1 MARRGNGKRG
11 GGRTGGG
18 RGRTPIH
25 QEYSEEGS
33 VHTEPEASVHG
44 TEPTHAEEQQFTFEP
59 EVRAA
64 LAHEFTELMK
74 ASLPGLLAEALKK
87 ANEEGGSKLTTDIPN
102 IEAVNA
108 PPARG
113 CDYKSFKVCDPPVL
127 TGKKDAVAT
136 FDWVIRMEA
145 AIRLSECRPNQ
156 VVKFAANSLRE
167 EASHWWEGVRQAKG
181 NEVVDSMMW
190 DDLKT
195 LVIKNFCPR
204 NEIEKVEREFLG
216 LKAGS
221 MTHRQY
227 TTRFNELARLV
238 PHLITTEGRKIAC
251 YIQGLPDKVRT
262 YVKANAPTT
271 YDSVVELSGVVFDDL
286 ALNVVAIEE
295 PKKKLSFPAKRSG
308 GKLFGAQ
315 DKRARVNEL
324 AVCGKCGG
332 RHAGECRLGSN
343 LCYKCGKTGHYSR
356 ECPNGIKCYNCGES
370 GHMSRECTK
379 PRMGETGKG
388 KGPEKREERPRAKT
402 RAYALTQEQAR
413 NDPDVASGTF
423 ILDNTF
429 VSVLFDSGAS
439 KSFISATFCKRVKYT
454 VSKVERAFN
463 VETAEGRTV
472 MVTEVVDDST
482 IKIEGHRFPV
492 RLFVMVLGGFDVVLG
507 MDWLT
512 ANEAQIICK
521 RKIIRLKAPDG
532 SKVEV
537 LGDRDAPMPNVISM
551 IKAADYLRRGC
562 EAYLVYVIDKCKE
575 VKELDDVPVVREYP
589 EVFPEELPGIPPD
602 REIEFRIDLVPDA
615 QPVAKAPYRLAP
627 VEMKELMAQL
637 DELLE
642 KGFIQPSIS
651 PWGAPVLFVKKKDGS
666 MRMCIDYREL
676 NKRTVKNKYPLPR
689 IDDLFDQLQGASWFS
704 KIDLRSG
711 YHQLKVREE
720 DIPKTAFRTRYGHF
734 EFRVMSF
741 GLTNAPAAFMDL
753 MNRVCRPMLDRSVI
767 VFIDDILVYSK
778 NEGDHACHLKEVLEA
793 LKKEKLYAKF
803 SKCAFWLREVQFLG
817 HVINPNGI
825 MVDPAKITTV
835 RDWEIPK
842 TPTEIRSFL
851 GLAGYYRR
859 FIQDFSKIASPLT
872 KLTRKE
878 EKYEWGPKQDE
889 AFKELKEKLTQTPV
903 LALPEG
909 NEDLVVYSDAS
920 GQGLGCVLM
929 QRGRVIAYASRQ
941 LKVHEVNYPTHDLEL
956 AAVVF
961 ALKIW
966 RHYLYGVK
974 FTIYSD
980 HKSLKYFF
988 EQKELN
994 MRQRRWLE
1002 LLKDYDCEIMYHPRK
1017 ANVVADA
1024 LSRKDVPA
1032 PIRVKA
1038 CQMVVTSD
1046 VMREIEKAQEEALK
1060 GENIKKE
1067 RMVGQQD
1074 KLEYNTL
1081 GVRTRFG
1088 RVWIPM
1094 GGELR
1099 TKILDEAHKSRY
1111 SIHPGTNKMY
1121 QDLKKEYWWP
1131 GMKHEVTKYVSKCL
1145 TCSQVKAEHQKPY
1158 GKIQPLEI
1166 PEWKWEHITMD
1177 FITKLPRTAK
1187 GHDTIWVIVDRLTK
1201 SAHFLPIRETFSSER
1216 LAEVFI
1222 NEVVARHG
1230 MPLTI
1235 VSDRDTR
1242 FTSRFW
1248 KRFHEA
1254 MGTRLNIST
1263 AYHPQTDGQTER
1275 TIQTLEDMLRACII
1289 DFGGSW
1295 DSHLPLAE
1303 FSYNNSY
1310 HTTIG
1315 MPPYEMLYGRRCRTP
1330 VCWGEIGQKELGS
1343 LEVVKETSERFD
1355 QIKARMKAAQDRQK
1369 SYADKRRRPIE
1380 FNVGDRVMLKVSP
1393 WKGIIRFRKRG
1404 KLSPR
1409 FIGPF
1414 RIMARVGEVAYRLE
1428 LPDELSGI
1436 HPTFHVSHLR
1446 KCLADE
1452 SAHVPLTD
1460 IEVDNSLNYIEE
1472 PVAILDRKEKRLRNK
1487 VIQLVKVQWKHRK
1500 GSEATWETETEM
1512 KESYPQ
1518 LFDL

>member
-1 MARRGNGKRG
+1 MDRFGQVMKEIWPSEVDRKSGMKLSYGNCLHFRFWRGGLGEIRNESVKGGRRELRGVGIETRVSSGLQVSKLEVSSDLQLSKLEVSSDLQLSKLEVSSDLQLSKLEVSRGLQDGVTTVTHGITGIPMEGTIPCGEILPMNGMARRGNGKR
-11 GGRTGGG
+11 
-18 RGRTPIH
+18 
-25 QEYSEEGS
+25 
-33 VHTEPEASVHG
+33 EASVHG

-64 LAHEFTELMK
+64 LAREFTELMK

-308 GKLFGAQ
+308 GKLFGVQ

-532 SKVEV
+532 SEVEV

-803 SKCAFWLREVQFLG
+803 SKCAFWLREV
-817 HVINPNGI
+817 
-825 MVDPAKITTV
+825 
-835 RDWEIPK
+835 
-842 TPTEIRSFL
+842 
-851 GLAGYYRR
+851 
-859 FIQDFSKIASPLT
+859 
-872 KLTRKE
+872 
-878 EKYEWGPKQDE
+878 
-889 AFKELKEKLTQTPV
+889 
-903 LALPEG
+903 
-909 NEDLVVYSDAS
+909 
-920 GQGLGCVLM
+920 
-929 QRGRVIAYASRQ
+929 
-941 LKVHEVNYPTHDLEL
+941 
-956 AAVVF
+956 
-961 ALKIW
+961 
-966 RHYLYGVK
+966 
-974 FTIYSD
+974 
-980 HKSLKYFF
+980 
-988 EQKELN
+988 
-994 MRQRRWLE
+994 
-1002 LLKDYDCEIMYHPRK
+1002 
-1017 ANVVADA
+1017 
-1024 LSRKDVPA
+1024 
-1032 PIRVKA
+1032 
-1038 CQMVVTSD
+1038 
-1046 VMREIEKAQEEALK
+1046 
-1060 GENIKKE
+1060 
-1067 RMVGQQD
+1067 
-1074 KLEYNTL
+1074 
-1081 GVRTRFG
+1081 
-1088 RVWIPM
+1088 
-1094 GGELR
+1094 
-1099 TKILDEAHKSRY
+1099 
-1111 SIHPGTNKMY
+1111 
-1121 QDLKKEYWWP
+1121 
-1131 GMKHEVTKYVSKCL
+1131 
-1145 TCSQVKAEHQKPY
+1145 
-1158 GKIQPLEI
+1158 
-1166 PEWKWEHITMD
+1166 
-1177 FITKLPRTAK
+1177 
-1187 GHDTIWVIVDRLTK
+1187 
-1201 SAHFLPIRETFSSER
+1201 
-1216 LAEVFI
+1216 
-1222 NEVVARHG
+1222 
-1230 MPLTI
+1230 
-1235 VSDRDTR
+1235 
-1242 FTSRFW
+1242 
-1248 KRFHEA
+1248 
-1254 MGTRLNIST
+1254 
-1263 AYHPQTDGQTER
+1263 
-1275 TIQTLEDMLRACII
+1275 
-1289 DFGGSW
+1289 
-1295 DSHLPLAE
+1295 
-1303 FSYNNSY
+1303 NS
-1310 HTTIG
+1310 
-1315 MPPYEMLYGRRCRTP
+1315 
-1330 VCWGEIGQKELGS
+1330 
-1343 LEVVKETSERFD
+1343 
-1355 QIKARMKAAQDRQK
+1355 
-1369 SYADKRRRPIE
+1369 
-1380 FNVGDRVMLKVSP
+1380 
-1393 WKGIIRFRKRG
+1393 
-1404 KLSPR
+1404 
-1409 FIGPF
+1409 
-1414 RIMARVGEVAYRLE
+1414 
-1428 LPDELSGI
+1428 
-1436 HPTFHVSHLR
+1436 
-1446 KCLADE
+1446 
-1452 SAHVPLTD
+1452 
-1460 IEVDNSLNYIEE
+1460 
-1472 PVAILDRKEKRLRNK
+1472 
-1487 VIQLVKVQWKHRK
+1487 
-1500 GSEATWETETEM
+1500 
-1512 KESYPQ
+1512 
-1518 LFDL
+1518 